1 METFPF
7 SFGRKGRVYCTDY
20 SILLSAECCTVC
32 STTRYCIVFITIT
45 EIRRATSRS
54 QCSVACHALITT
66 HQYHAHRGLGQ
77 PQARGRVEG
86 FRHFYSKFA
95 CACESAYQ
103 NLTWCLHSRDSG
115 GQNWRNFPIRCCQQ
129 FACKKMPALR
139 NKSWPGPNRGT
150 ALKGGAALSSSTLGC
165 IRFTLLSPQSTSVAV
180 RPLGLAPCYLAYYLA
195 GPCSPGST
203 MLARRC
209 GCGSMFAVSPCSL
222 VAGTYSYRRTPR
234 PRAPRRCVA

>member
-1 METFPF
+1 
-7 SFGRKGRVYCTDY
+7 
-20 SILLSAECCTVC
+20 
-32 STTRYCIVFITIT
+32 
-45 EIRRATSRS
+45 
-54 QCSVACHALITT
+54 
-66 HQYHAHRGLGQ
+66 
-77 PQARGRVEG
+77 
-86 FRHFYSKFA
+86 
-95 CACESAYQ
+95 
-103 NLTWCLHSRDSG
+103 
-115 GQNWRNFPIRCCQQ
+115 
-129 FACKKMPALR
+129 MPALR

-234 PRAPRRCVA
+234 PRAPRRCVAWTITLRAGAARAQPSRDQSRTAGEISAHIAHRCILDSR